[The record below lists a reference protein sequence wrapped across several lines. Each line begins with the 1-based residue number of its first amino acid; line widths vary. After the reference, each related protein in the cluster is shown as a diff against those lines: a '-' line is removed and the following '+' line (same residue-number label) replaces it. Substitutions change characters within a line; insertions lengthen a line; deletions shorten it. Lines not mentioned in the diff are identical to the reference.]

1 MTTHEKLKV
10 KALSNPK
17 VKQHYDDLRDEF
29 DLLRTFIKARHT
41 AHKSQA
47 DMAKLMGT
55 STSVIG
61 RLESSGGKTY
71 HSPTLATLQ
80 RYAKALHQKIVIR
93 LVPER

>member
-1 MTTHEKLKV
+1 MTTYKKLKE
-10 KALSNPK
+10 KALSHPK
-17 VKQHYDDLRDEF
+17 VKQHYDELRDEF
-29 DLLRTFIKARHT
+29 DWLKTFIQARQKAQ
-41 AHKSQA
+41 KSQE

-80 RYAKALHQKIVIR
+80 RYAKALHQKIVIK